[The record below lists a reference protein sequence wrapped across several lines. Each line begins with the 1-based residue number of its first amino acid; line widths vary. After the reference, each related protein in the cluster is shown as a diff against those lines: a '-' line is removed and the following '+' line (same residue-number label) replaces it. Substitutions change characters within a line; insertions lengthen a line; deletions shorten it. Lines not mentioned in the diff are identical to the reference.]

1 MNLEYIKQ
9 SLKDLEEI
17 RGDDEIAHSVE
28 DSMYQDFVEFISKGD
43 FDKSELIEMAKEL
56 LKSQD
61 INFSRWC
68 A

>member
-9 SLKDLEEI
+9 SLKDLEKI
-17 RGDDEIAHSVE
+17 SDDDEMAHSVE
-28 DSMYQDFVEFISKGD
+28 DSMYQDFVDFVSKGD
-43 FDKSELIEMAKEL
+43 FDKSELIKMSKEL

-61 INFSRWC
+61 IDFARWC